1 MPSHSASR
9 TFCGEASCAARGRVG
24 CFCYLRCSLPRGPS
38 RGKKRKM
45 KTGHFEMVTLLL
57 APMILMD
64 ILQVK
69 AEMLDMADNAFDD
82 EYLKCANRMEIKY
95 VPQLFKEEKAS
106 HQLLEDMW
114 ENAEAK
120 WEARKPQLFL
130 PVNFKDNYGIALMAY
145 ISEAQEQSSF
155 YHLFNEAMEM
165 AGQSRK
171 DYVYGFQFKAF
182 HFYLTKALQ
191 LLRRSCENTYKNV
204 VYSVRLNT
212 SFTFGGVNQARLG
225 HFTLAYSSK
234 PQATDDQHVLLTIKT
249 CFGVAVEKFFDKESE
264 GIVLIPLNEVF
275 HVSQD
280 EAGNNL
286 ILQSTNKTC
295 SHYEC
300 AFLGGLKTES
310 CVENMDYFQ
319 PVYNPGEENQK
330 LENPEMKSQEP
341 TVFPGMKSQE
351 ATQIPGMKIPESFS
365 LPGIKMLQ
373 PDEKPAPAP
382 AVPVPGPKSHPSA
395 SSGKMLLPQCGTFI
409 ILISVSA
416 INLGRSVV

>member
-1 MPSHSASR
+1 
-9 TFCGEASCAARGRVG
+9 
-24 CFCYLRCSLPRGPS
+24 
-38 RGKKRKM
+38 M

-106 HQLLEDMW
+106 LQLLEDVW

-191 LLRRSCENTYKNV
+191 LLRRSCENSYKNV

-234 PQATDDQHVLLTIKT
+234 PQAAVDQHVLLTIKT

-330 LENPEMKSQEP
+330 LENP
-341 TVFPGMKSQE
+341 
-351 ATQIPGMKIPESFS
+351 GMKIPESFS

-373 PDEKPAPAP
+373 PDEKPEDKSQDIKQPTPAP

>member
-1 MPSHSASR
+1 
-9 TFCGEASCAARGRVG
+9 
-24 CFCYLRCSLPRGPS
+24 
-38 RGKKRKM
+38 M

-106 HQLLEDMW
+106 LQLLEDMW

-191 LLRRSCENTYKNV
+191 LL
-204 VYSVRLNT
+204 NT

-234 PQATDDQHVLLTIKT
+234 PQAADDQHVLLTIKT

-300 AFLGGLKTES
+300 AFLGGKCLCS
-310 CVENMDYFQ
+310 VCLYYFQ
-319 PVYNPGEENQK
+319 PVYNPGKYALIFKNN
-330 LENPEMKSQEP
+330 LYM
-341 TVFPGMKSQE
+341 
-351 ATQIPGMKIPESFS
+351 
-365 LPGIKMLQ
+365 
-373 PDEKPAPAP
+373 APAP

>member
-1 MPSHSASR
+1 MMCVDTNSWRILGDWELGDQSAM
-9 TFCGEASCAARGRVG
+9 
-24 CFCYLRCSLPRGPS
+24 
-38 RGKKRKM
+38 KRKM
-45 KTGHFEMVTLLL
+45 KTGHFEMVVVLL

-106 HQLLEDMW
+106 LQLLEDVW

-155 YHLFNEAMEM
+155 YRLFNEAMEM

-191 LLRRSCENTYKNV
+191 LLRRSCENSYKNV

-212 SFTFGGVNQARLG
+212 SFTFGGLNQARLG

-234 PQATDDQHVLLTIKT
+234 PQAADDQHVLLTIKT

-264 GIVLIPLNEVF
+264 RIVLIPLNEVF

-310 CVENMDYFQ
+310 CVENM
-319 PVYNPGEENQK
+319 GEENQK
-330 LENPEMKSQEP
+330 LENPVPILIFRNEK
-341 TVFPGMKSQE
+341 
-351 ATQIPGMKIPESFS
+351 
-365 LPGIKMLQ
+365 PGIHCLSWY
-373 PDEKPAPAP
+373 EKP
-382 AVPVPGPKSHPSA
+382 GSHPDTWNENSRIFFTTC
-395 SSGKMLLPQCGTFI
+395 SSSSSSSSRSQKPSLCIFWQNAPSPVWDIHHFNQCFCYKSWSLCSLIHSLLVLYIVLEIQ
-409 ILISVSA
+409 LQVSHR
-416 INLGRSVV
+416 NHQRE

>member
-1 MPSHSASR
+1 M
-9 TFCGEASCAARGRVG
+9 
-24 CFCYLRCSLPRGPS
+24 
-38 RGKKRKM
+38 
-45 KTGHFEMVTLLL
+45 
-57 APMILMD
+57 
-64 ILQVK
+64 QVK

-106 HQLLEDMW
+106 LQLLEDMW

-191 LLRRSCENTYKNV
+191 LLRRSCENSYKNV

-234 PQATDDQHVLLTIKT
+234 PQAADDQHVLLTIKT

-300 AFLGGLKTES
+300 AFLGGKCLCS
-310 CVENMDYFQ
+310 VCLCLG
-319 PVYNPGEENQK
+319 GEQ
-330 LENPEMKSQEP
+330 
-341 TVFPGMKSQE
+341 G
-351 ATQIPGMKIPESFS
+351 
-365 LPGIKMLQ
+365 
-373 PDEKPAPAP
+373 
-382 AVPVPGPKSHPSA
+382 
-395 SSGKMLLPQCGTFI
+395 
-409 ILISVSA
+409 VS
-416 INLGRSVV
+416 

>member
-1 MPSHSASR
+1 
-9 TFCGEASCAARGRVG
+9 
-24 CFCYLRCSLPRGPS
+24 
-38 RGKKRKM
+38 M
-45 KTGHFEMVTLLL
+45 KTGHFEMVTVLL

-69 AEMLDMADNAFDD
+69 AEMLDMAHNAFDD

-106 HQLLEDMW
+106 LQLLEDVW
-114 ENAEAK
+114 ENAEAR

-191 LLRRSCENTYKNV
+191 LLRRSCENSYKNV

-212 SFTFGGVNQARLG
+212 SFTFGGLNQARLG

-234 PQATDDQHVLLTIKT
+234 PQAADDQHVLLTIKT

-264 GIVLIPLNEVF
+264 RIVLIPLNEVF

-286 ILQSTNKTC
+286 ILQSANKTC

-310 CVENMDYFQ
+310 CVENM
-319 PVYNPGEENQK
+319 GGENQK
-330 LENPEMKSQEP
+330 LEN
-341 TVFPGMKSQE
+341 PGMKSQE
-351 ATQIPGMKIPESFS
+351 ATQIP
-365 LPGIKMLQ
+365 
-373 PDEKPAPAP
+373 APAP
-382 AVPVPGPKSHPSA
+382 ALPVPGPKSHPSA

>member
-1 MPSHSASR
+1 MICVDINSWRILGDWELGDQSAM
-9 TFCGEASCAARGRVG
+9 
-24 CFCYLRCSLPRGPS
+24 
-38 RGKKRKM
+38 KRRM
-45 KTGHFEMVTLLL
+45 KTGHFEMVTVLL

-106 HQLLEDMW
+106 LQLLKDVW

-120 WEARKPQLFL
+120 WEVWKPQLFL

-191 LLRRSCENTYKNV
+191 LLRRSCENSYKNV
-204 VYSVRLNT
+204 VYSIRLNT
-212 SFTFGGVNQARLG
+212 SFTFGGLNQARLG

-234 PQATDDQHVLLTIKT
+234 PQAADDQHVLLTIKT

-264 GIVLIPLNEVF
+264 RIVLIPLNEVF

-310 CVENMDYFQ
+310 CVENI
-319 PVYNPGEENQK
+319 GEENQK
-330 LENPEMKSQEP
+330 LENPEMKSQES
-341 TVFPGMKSQE
+341 TVFPDMKSQE
-351 ATQIPGMKIPESFS
+351 ATQI
-365 LPGIKMLQ
+365 PGIKMLQ
-373 PDEKPAPAP
+373 PDEKPEDKSQDINQPTPAP

-395 SSGKMLLPQCGTFI
+395 SSGKMILPQCGTFI
-409 ILISVSA
+409 ILISASA
-416 INLGRSVV
+416 INFGRSVV

>member
-1 MPSHSASR
+1 
-9 TFCGEASCAARGRVG
+9 
-24 CFCYLRCSLPRGPS
+24 
-38 RGKKRKM
+38 
-45 KTGHFEMVTLLL
+45 
-57 APMILMD
+57 
-64 ILQVK
+64 LQVK

-106 HQLLEDMW
+106 LQLLEDVW

-191 LLRRSCENTYKNV
+191 LLRRSCENSYKNV

-234 PQATDDQHVLLTIKT
+234 PQAAVDQHVLLTIKT

-319 PVYNPGEENQK
+319 PVYNPDRKWGKESILGKFTSLQMRGWALWTSEQCGSEENQK
-330 LENPEMKSQEP
+330 LEN
-341 TVFPGMKSQE
+341 PGMKSQE

-365 LPGIKMLQ
+365 LPEDKSQDIKQ
-373 PDEKPAPAP
+373 PTPAP

>member
-9 TFCGEASCAARGRVG
+9 TFCGEASCAVRGRVG

-106 HQLLEDMW
+106 LQLLEDVW

-191 LLRRSCENTYKNV
+191 LLRRSCENSYKNV

-234 PQATDDQHVLLTIKT
+234 PQAADDQHVLLTIKT

>member
-1 MPSHSASR
+1 M
-9 TFCGEASCAARGRVG
+9 
-24 CFCYLRCSLPRGPS
+24 
-38 RGKKRKM
+38 
-45 KTGHFEMVTLLL
+45 
-57 APMILMD
+57 
-64 ILQVK
+64 QVK
-69 AEMLDMADNAFDD
+69 AEMLDMAHNAFDD

-106 HQLLEDMW
+106 LQLLEDVW
-114 ENAEAK
+114 ENAEAR

-191 LLRRSCENTYKNV
+191 LLRRSCENSYKNV

-212 SFTFGGVNQARLG
+212 SFTFGELNQARLG

-234 PQATDDQHVLLTIKT
+234 PQAADGQHVLLTIKT
-249 CFGVAVEKFFDKESE
+249 CFGVAVEKFFDKENE
-264 GIVLIPLNEVF
+264 RIVLIPLNEVF

-300 AFLGGLKTES
+300 AFLGGKCLCS
-310 CVENMDYFQ
+310 VCV
-319 PVYNPGEENQK
+319 
-330 LENPEMKSQEP
+330 
-341 TVFPGMKSQE
+341 
-351 ATQIPGMKIPESFS
+351 
-365 LPGIKMLQ
+365 
-373 PDEKPAPAP
+373 
-382 AVPVPGPKSHPSA
+382 
-395 SSGKMLLPQCGTFI
+395 C
-409 ILISVSA
+409 
-416 INLGRSVV
+416 LGREEGVS